1 MDDRVAGKALHAM
14 RLLNQRL
21 SPSSVPVSDKAAV
34 IVDKNTAGR
43 AVRRG
48 EEIVR
53 AGRRSDSI
61 FLISEGMA
69 IRYRILRDGQRQIL
83 NLLMPGDLAGITGFR
98 FAKAP
103 YSTKFLTNGTVSPI
117 PVSKFMNLLDT
128 HPRIVAELLWYF
140 TADTV
145 LGERLITVSR
155 RAAKERVAHFL
166 IELFRRLQD
175 VKLADEC
182 SFRMPLTQE
191 MISDALG
198 LSVPYLNRVL
208 RELRDD
214 GLLRTRGRLVIIE
227 NFDRLSALAD
237 FEPGYL
243 KPLSITELLH
253 EQGKRISHSQ
263 VAMSARLEARDAR
276 PDC

>member
-1 MDDRVAGKALHAM
+1 MDDKVAAKALWAV

-21 SPSSVPVSDKAAV
+21 SSSSVPVSDKASV
-34 IVDKNTAGR
+34 IVDKNSASR

-83 NLLMPGDLAGITGFR
+83 NLLLPGDLVGITGCR

-103 YSTKFLTNGTVSPI
+103 YSTKFLTNGAVASI
-117 PVSKFMNLLDT
+117 PVSRLMTLLNT
-128 HPRIVAELLWYF
+128 HPRIVAELLWNF
-140 TADTV
+140 TSDTV
-145 LGERLITVSR
+145 LGERLVAVSR
-155 RAAKERVAHFL
+155 RTAKERVAHFL
-166 IELFRRLQD
+166 LDLFKRLQD
-175 VKLADEC
+175 IKLADER

-191 MISDALG
+191 MISDTLG
-198 LSVPYLNRVL
+198 LSVPYVNRVL
-208 RELRDD
+208 HELRDD
-214 GLLRTRGRLVIIE
+214 GLVRIRGRLVIIE
-227 NFDRLSALAD
+227 DLDRLSALAD

-243 KPLSITELLH
+243 RPLSITELLR
-253 EQGKRISHSQ
+253 EL
-263 VAMSARLEARDAR
+263 A
-276 PDC
+276 